1 MRFPLALTG
10 LSRYIGAVGSLGRRV
25 TLILPAALIV
35 WTARVPRPVGYLLGL
50 GGVAYLVTGWIF
62 GGRRFRAGGRSTQF
76 HPAGSSGCRR
86 CLHADHRLAN
96 ADVRG
101 QASWRSHQSA
111 GGAYVIGNVQHRNR
125 HRRNR
130 RSCDAGGC
138 LLCVYLHR
146 GRARNTE
153 TTLTGFLHRE
163 NTPIQTSLLLFFL
176 AFAVWFVF
184 FAGLHALIAE
194 AGTSIA
200 A

>member
-25 TLILPAALIV
+25 ALILPAALIV

-111 GGAYVIGNVQHRNR
+111 GGAYVIGMFSTGTGIAGIAGAVMQVVAYCVFIFIAGAPATPRPPSR
-125 HRRNR
+125 GSYTAKTLQSRP
-130 RSCDAGGC
+130 RSCSSFWPSRSGLSSSPGC
-138 LLCVYLHR
+138 VR
-146 GRARNTE
+146 
-153 TTLTGFLHRE
+153 
-163 NTPIQTSLLLFFL
+163 
-176 AFAVWFVF
+176 
-184 FAGLHALIAE
+184 
-194 AGTSIA
+194 
-200 A
+200 